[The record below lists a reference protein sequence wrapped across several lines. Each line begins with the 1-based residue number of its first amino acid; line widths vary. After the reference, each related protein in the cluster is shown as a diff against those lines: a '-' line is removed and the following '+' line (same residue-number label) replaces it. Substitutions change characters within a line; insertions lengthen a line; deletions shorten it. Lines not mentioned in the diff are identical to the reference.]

1 VNLFHQARVLIVA
14 ILLLIPGIISWAQ
27 DPYFKRFRVEDGL
40 PSNEVYGIAFDQNK
54 ILWATTDRGIWR
66 YDGYQYRQFT
76 VSDGLKENANFRIFI
91 DRKNHIWVSSINNY
105 LYQIINDS
113 VFRHP
118 GSEQTHLLSKTLMN
132 IQQLQEADDGSVYLS
147 YNRPGLFRFKGDSTP
162 ERITGHMKGHEDAS
176 VCIFLDSSSF
186 LWDQIGFPDTSQT
199 IKTKV
204 FAEGN
209 RVYLTGGFKPITN
222 NFRKDLSRIGP
233 DEFLFSYAHKVFH
246 IRSGKLISEK
256 SYDKDILS
264 VYADTTNGDFWIG
277 LFNDG
282 AHLFRGGELGSK
294 PVRYLAGES
303 VTGITKDHEGNYWFA
318 TSTNGIFMTSSFGL
332 SIYRPSVTSEKDNMI
347 STLESDGENLY
358 LGTQAG
364 NIYKASP
371 EVSGYYSLS
380 EFRPETPTTGEVR
393 KIYFTPDR
401 HLMIFREDLLETD
414 LSGRPAGVKVIKTYP
429 YDYSALINDEWLVS
443 TSNSVDHY
451 RKNVLVNKVDAA
463 SIRDL
468 LPGDSS
474 LWNAFRKIRT
484 LYFDSSNRIW
494 LGPQEYGGFFAD
506 SAGIYYWGKT
516 DTLLGRR
523 ARDITVAGKNT
534 WISVADYGI
543 AVIRPDS
550 TLLRI
555 TQKNGLSSDIVDVL
569 YPESNTVIWAG
580 TNKGVNRIMIT
591 PDADS
596 VLSIQPF
603 TMREGL
609 PSNRIYQI
617 ISHHGNI
624 WLGTTQ
630 GAVCIYPEFTLPLR
644 IIPSLVFDTIYVNG
658 KNRRLTNHQVL
669 AADDNNLVFKFKAI
683 SYRIPHDIIYRYYL
697 KGIDRDSIITRNLEA
712 RYPDLPFGTFTFYVN
727 ASYTSDFNPASEQS
741 VTFTI
746 KKHWFE
752 TSLFRFMVALAGLT
766 AMLIAFKYI
775 LKGIRNRE
783 RQKQKLL
790 EAEKRSLLSQMNP
803 HFIFNSLNSI
813 QHFIIQN
820 DEFQANN
827 YLSNFSSLIRRILEN
842 SKKNLISLNEEITT
856 LTLYLEM
863 EKLRFEEG
871 FEYRIIR
878 DQNIDYTET
887 TIPPMMI
894 QPFVENAI
902 WHGLMPLESK
912 GVLTITFSRID
923 GFFHCLICDNGI
935 GGEKAARLKGKK
947 EPHAS
952 TGMKNIRDRINL
964 LNQINKKKIELNITD
979 LKNPDGTPSGT
990 LIELIIPLIWD

>member
-1 VNLFHQARVLIVA
+1 MNRFCQAKSLILA
-14 ILLLIPGIISWAQ
+14 ILLVMPGVVSRAQ
-27 DPYFKRFRVEDGL
+27 DPWFKRFRVEDGL

-54 ILWATTDRGIWR
+54 ILWAITDRGVWR
-66 YDGYQYRQFT
+66 FDGYQYRQFT
-76 VSDGLKENANFRIFI
+76 VSDGLKENANFRLFI
-91 DRKNHIWVSSINNY
+91 DGKNHIWLSSINNY

-113 VFRHP
+113 VVRHP
-118 GSEQTHLLSKTLMN
+118 ASQQTHLLSKAQMN
-132 IQQLQEADDGSVYLS
+132 IQELREADGGSVYLC
-147 YNRPGLFRFKGDSTP
+147 YNRPGLYRFNGNAAP
-162 ERITGHMKGHEDAS
+162 ERITGHLKGHEGAS
-176 VCIFLDSSSF
+176 VCIFLDSTGF
-186 LWDQIGFPDTSQT
+186 MWDQIGFPDTSQA
-199 IKTKV
+199 IRTKV
-204 FAEGN
+204 IPEGN
-209 RVYLTGGFKPITN
+209 RIYLTSGFKPLTN

-246 IRSGKLISEK
+246 IRSGGLVSER
-256 SYDKDILS
+256 SFDKDILS
-264 VYADTTNGDFWIG
+264 IYADPATGDFWVG

-282 AHLFRGGELGSK
+282 AQLFRGGKLESK

-303 VTGITKDHEGNYWFA
+303 VSGITRDHEGNYWFS
-318 TSTNGIFMTSSFGL
+318 TTTNGIFMTSSFGL
-332 SIYRPSVTSEKDNMI
+332 SVYRPSVTSEKDNRI
-347 STLESDGENLY
+347 SALESDGENLY

-371 EVSGYYSLS
+371 EAYGYYSLK
-380 EFRPETPTTGEVR
+380 EFKPVTPANGEVR
-393 KIYFTPDR
+393 KLVLTPDR

-414 LSGRPAGVKVIKTYP
+414 LSGRPAGVDAIRTYP
-429 YDYSALINDEWLVS
+429 YDYAALIDHEWVVS
-443 TSNSVDHY
+443 TSHSLDHY
-451 RKNVLVNKVDAA
+451 RNNVLVDKVDAV
-463 SIRDL
+463 SIRSL
-468 LPGDSS
+468 LPGDSL

-484 LYFDSSNRIW
+484 IFFETSGRLW
-494 LGPQEYGGFFAD
+494 LGPQDYGVFSVD
-506 SAGIYYWGKT
+506 SANIHYWGKT

-523 ARDITVAGKNT
+523 ARDIVAAGENM

-550 TLLRI
+550 TILRI
-555 TQKNGLSSDIVDVL
+555 TQKDGLSSDIVDVL
-569 YPESNTVIWAG
+569 YPESSTVVWAG
-580 TNKGVNRIMIT
+580 TNKGVNRILVT

-596 VLSIQPF
+596 VLSIQPY
-603 TMREGL
+603 TIREGL
-609 PSNRIYQI
+609 PANRIYQI
-617 ISHHGNI
+617 IGHQGNI

-630 GAVCIYPEFTLPLR
+630 GAVCIDPEFTMPLK

-658 KNRRLTNHQVL
+658 QSRHLKGHAVL
-669 AADDNNLVFKFKAI
+669 GADDNSLVFKFKAI

-712 RYPDLPFGTFTFYVN
+712 RYPDLPFGTFTFFVN
-727 ASYTSDFNPASEQS
+727 ASYTNDFNPASEQS

-746 KKHWFE
+746 KKHWYE
-752 TSLFRFMVALAGLT
+752 TILFRLLLALTGLVALLT
-766 AMLIAFKYI
+766 GFKYI
-775 LKGIRNRE
+775 LKGIKNRE
-783 RQKQKLL
+783 RQKQRLL

-813 QHFIIQN
+813 QHFIIQK

-878 DQNIDYTET
+878 DQNIDYNET

-912 GVLTITFSRID
+912 GELTITFSRID

-935 GGEKAARLKGKK
+935 GREKAARLKGKK

-964 LNQINKKKIELNITD
+964 LNQLNRKKIELNISD
-979 LKNPDGTPSGT
+979 MKNPDGTAAGT
-990 LIELIIPLIWD
+990 LIELIIPLVWD

>member
-1 VNLFHQARVLIVA
+1 MNLFHQARILIIA

-91 DRKNHIWVSSINNY
+91 DRKNHIWFSSINNY

-113 VFRHP
+113 VVRHP
-118 GSEQTHLLSKTLMN
+118 ASEQTHLQGKTLMN
-132 IQQLQEADDGSVYLS
+132 IQQLREAGDGSVYLC
-147 YNRPGLFRFKGDSTP
+147 YNRPGLFRFNGNSTP
-162 ERITGHMKGHEDAS
+162 EQITEPIKGHEDAS
-176 VCIFLDSSSF
+176 VCILLDSTGF
-186 LWDQIGFPDTSQT
+186 LWDQIGFPDTSQA
-199 IKTKV
+199 IKTTV
-204 FAEGN
+204 SSEDN
-209 RVYLTGGFKPITN
+209 RVYITSGFRPISN
-222 NFRKDLSRIGP
+222 SFRKELSRIGP

-256 SYDKDILS
+256 NFDKEILS
-264 VYADTTNGDFWIG
+264 IYADTAKGDFWVG

-282 AHLFRGGELGSK
+282 AQVFRGGDLGFK

-303 VTGITKDHEGNYWFA
+303 VTGITKDHEGNYWFS
-318 TSTNGIFMTSSFGL
+318 TSTSGIFMTSSFGL

-347 STLESDGENLY
+347 SALESDGENLY

-371 EVSGYYSLS
+371 ELSGYYTLS
-380 EFRPETPTTGEVR
+380 PFKPEIPTTGDVR
-393 KIYFTPDR
+393 KIYLTPGR
-401 HLMIFREDLLETD
+401 HLMIFREHLLETD
-414 LSGRPAGVKVIKTYP
+414 LLGRPAGVKVVKTYP
-429 YDYSALINDEWLVS
+429 YDYAALNRDEWMVS
-443 TSNSVDHY
+443 TSNSLDHY
-451 RKNVLVNKVDAA
+451 RKDVLVDKLDGL
-463 SIRDL
+463 SIRNL

-484 LYFDSSNRIW
+484 LYYDSSKRVWI
-494 LGPQEYGGFFAD
+494 GPQDYGFFSVD
-506 SAGIYYWGKT
+506 SSGVYYWGKT

-523 ARDITVAGKNT
+523 ARDIVGAGKHT

-550 TLLRI
+550 TILRI
-555 TQKNGLSSDIVDVL
+555 TRNNGLSSDIVDVL

-596 VLSIQPF
+596 VLSIQPY

-617 ISHHGNI
+617 IGHQGNI

-630 GAVCIYPEFTLPLR
+630 GAVCISPEFTMPLK
-644 IIPSLVFDTIYVNG
+644 ILPSLVFDTIYVNG
-658 KNRRLTNHQVL
+658 KSKHFTDHEVL
-669 AADDNNLVFKFKAI
+669 EADNNSLVFRFKAI
-683 SYRIPHDIIYRYYL
+683 SYRIPHDIKYRYFL
-697 KGIDRDSIITRNLEA
+697 TGIDRDSIITRNLEA
-712 RYPDLPFGTFTFYVN
+712 RYPDLPFGTYTFYVN
-727 ASYTSDFNPASEQS
+727 ASYTDNFNPVSEQS

-746 KKHWFE
+746 RKHWFE
-752 TSLFRFMVALAGLT
+752 TTLFSILVALAGL
-766 AMLIAFKYI
+766 AAILISFKYV
-775 LKGIRNRE
+775 LKGIKNRE

-820 DEFQANN
+820 DEYQANN

-842 SKKNLISLNEEITT
+842 SKKNLISLNEEIST

-863 EKLRFEEG
+863 EKLRFEER
-871 FEYRIIR
+871 FEYQIIR
-878 DQNIDYTET
+878 DQNIDYLET
-887 TIPPMMI
+887 TIPPMML

-912 GVLTITFSRID
+912 GVLSITFSRID

-935 GGEKAARLKGKK
+935 GREKAARLKGKK

-952 TGMKNIRDRINL
+952 TGMKNVRDRINL
-964 LNQINKKKIELNITD
+964 LNQLNKKKIELNIND
-979 LKNPDGTPSGT
+979 LKNPDGTAAGT
-990 LIELIIPLIWD
+990 LIELIIPLTWD